1 MPNGSLMDWIMRNST
16 LTALYAFPYCSCIC
30 LISSSSFPLHCL
42 SWLLMV
48 ENFQQVEPAVGK
60 LIDHPHLSQ
69 TVYTYGPDGFPW
81 EHTMPHNFNVISYPF
96 PRNTQAVSSFF
107 HLFFFL
113 PTLSLS
119 LSLSLS
125 LWVTNPSF
133 FKQQLTIQEY
143 EELVWLAGNLK
154 LEVTNYSRSLY
165 GLKGVAYLGGGDDDD
180 DGDDEEDSK
189 ATSSYQPRKR
199 QHHYLPVVK
208 THRHTTQIFLF
219 LLLLFFISFSKN
231 LNSV

>member
-1 MPNGSLMDWIMRNST
+1 
-16 LTALYAFPYCSCIC
+16 
-30 LISSSSFPLHCL
+30 
-42 SWLLMV
+42 
-48 ENFQQVEPAVGK
+48 
-60 LIDHPHLSQ
+60 
-69 TVYTYGPDGFPW
+69 
-81 EHTMPHNFNVISYPF
+81 MPHNFNVMGYPF

-113 PTLSLS
+113 LALSLS
-119 LSLSLS
+119 LSLSF
-125 LWVTNPSF
+125 WVTNPSF
-133 FKQQLTIQEY
+133 FKLQLTIQEY

-165 GLKGVAYLGGGDDDD
+165 GLRAVAYPGGGDDDDDD
-180 DGDDEEDSK
+180 DGDDEEDSE
-189 ATSSYQPRKR
+189 ATPSYQPRKR

-208 THRHTTQIFLF
+208 THKHTTQIFLF